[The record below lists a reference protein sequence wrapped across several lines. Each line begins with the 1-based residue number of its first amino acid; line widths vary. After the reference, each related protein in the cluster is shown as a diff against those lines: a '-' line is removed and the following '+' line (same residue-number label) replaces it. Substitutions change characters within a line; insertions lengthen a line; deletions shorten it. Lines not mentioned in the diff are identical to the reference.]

1 MIQRV
6 ILTCILLGIPV
17 SSSYAEEHS
26 DEREAARLLAVLFDS
41 GRVAVGKNQDLL
53 NDPAKG
59 DKGFTPA
66 VFEKQMLGIFEQ
78 RTGIN
83 LADPNAAVP
92 EIAKPLLARL
102 LEESKKTVASYQ
114 TVLNIPGIKYK
125 GLIPATFGTET
136 ASRFQSW
143 SGIYL
148 RQIAPERFL
157 RNPKNKPDEYE
168 TGVLKALAEQASAA
182 NEAKPKAEV
191 TDGGKTLRMMLPL
204 YYGKACLDCHGSPKG
219 ERDITGYPKE
229 GAKEGDLG
237 GAISVKMPLK

>member
-1 MIQRV
+1 MIRRL
-6 ILTCILLGIPV
+6 IFASLLLGIFATRG
-17 SSSYAEEHS
+17 YAAEQN
-26 DEREAARLLAVLFDS
+26 DAQEAARLLAVHFDS
-41 GRVAVGKNQDLL
+41 GRVAVGKNQDLI

-66 VFEKQMLGIFEQ
+66 VFEKQMLAIFEQ
-78 RTGIN
+78 RTGLN
-83 LADPNAAVP
+83 LVDSNAAVP
-92 EIAKPLLARL
+92 EVAKPLLARL
-102 LEESKKTVASYQ
+102 IEESKKTVASYQ
-114 TVLNIPGIKYK
+114 TVINIPGIKYK

-157 RNPKNKPDEYE
+157 RNPRNKPDEYE
-168 TGVLKALAEQASAA
+168 TAALKALAEQPAAA
-182 NEAKPKAEV
+182 NEAKPSAEV
-191 TDGGKTLRMMLPL
+191 TDDGQTLRMLLPL
-204 YYGKACLDCHGSPKG
+204 YYGKACLECHGGPKG
-219 ERDITGYPKE
+219 ERDITGYPRE